1 MVHHVV
7 MKNCL
12 YSYKYLYP
20 YGNPYRDHSQILI
33 SIGFESINKPKVNT
47 YLSVLMYLRYWRQN
61 KNKYKARFYTLR
73 IYTTIGIAG
82 LISNRGVT
90 EPVANILLSWSQAAC
105 EKAQLFSAVLGAQTR
120 RQYGWWKNNFTEII
134 STYSPLE
141 RLNVTI
147 FWGGSP
153 HK

>member
-1 MVHHVV
+1 MHWKTPAENVEKLQPWSHPHILFPWYI
-7 MKNCL
+7 MLSWKNCL

-20 YGNPYRDHSQILI
+20 YGNPYGDHSQILI

-120 RQYGWWKNNFTEII
+120 RQYGWWK
-134 STYSPLE
+134 
-141 RLNVTI
+141 
-147 FWGGSP
+147 
-153 HK
+153 K